1 MIKKLKGKPVSA
13 GIVVGKA
20 FLFNSRQH
28 IIMRE
33 KIDND
38 SVQKE
43 IKRLNS
49 AIRKTRIQLKKITQ
63 NLQNIMGKDSALII
77 ETQALL
83 LNEGNLITD
92 IKNYIE
98 VHAVKAEWAIKQ
110 VEKKY
115 IDIFNNIP
123 DLSFREK
130 RNDISD
136 ILNRLLENLKKSKED
151 ISANIE
157 NVILV
162 ADDIP
167 PSVAANLMSHGK
179 VLGLIF
185 DHGGETSHS
194 VILARTLE
202 IPTILNTENAS
213 EQIANDDLLI
223 VDGLS
228 GEIFINPEK
237 PFLSRYLVKKE
248 KYQVYKERLKGVI
261 KLPDRTKD
269 DHEFNLRANIE
280 LPFESEIINSYG
292 AKGIGL
298 YRTEFLFTDPK
309 VASSE
314 EEQYLIYKSIAQ
326 KVFPHPLVIRTFDVG
341 RDKDYGNIQP
351 EPETNPALGTMAI
364 RLFLKEKKLFRTQIK
379 AILRANESGN
389 IKILFP
395 MIIEIEEIYYIK
407 SIIDEVTKELQE
419 SGQFP
424 EKKVELGI
432 MIEIPG
438 SVKLIKHLGDIVDFF
453 SIGTNDL
460 VQYLLA
466 VDRNNSSVS
475 YLFNPFHPA
484 VIEIL
489 FEIRREVEKIGK
501 QVNVCGEIAGKGFTA
516 LMLLGMGYTSF
527 SMNPL
532 SLIEIKRIFTNI
544 HYSYIKHVVGQMRK
558 LNSKSA
564 IEEYLIEKVIRKY
577 PDLFLT
583 QALF

>member
-33 KIDND
+33 KIDQEAI
-38 SVQKE
+38 QKE

-92 IKNYIE
+92 IRNYIE

-115 IDIFNNIP
+115 IDIFINIP

-136 ILNRLLENLKKSKED
+136 ILNRLLENLKKSND
-151 ISANIE
+151 VFNDNIE

-167 PSVAANLMSHGK
+167 PSVAANLMSRGK

-213 EQIANDDLLI
+213 EMISNDDHLI

-228 GEIFINPEK
+228 GEIFINPDK
-237 PFLSRYLVKKE
+237 AFLSRYLVKKE
-248 KYQVYKERLKGVI
+248 KYLVYKERLKGVI

-269 DHEFNLRANIE
+269 NHAFNLSANIE
-280 LPFESEIINSYG
+280 LPFESEIISSYG
-292 AKGIGL
+292 ARGIGL

-309 VASSE
+309 IASSE

-326 KVFPHPLVIRTFDVG
+326 KAFPHPLVIRTFDVG

-407 SIIDEVTKELQE
+407 SIIDEVSRELE
-419 SGQFP
+419 EAGKLP
-424 EKKVELGI
+424 DKTVELGI

-438 SVKLIKHLGDIVDFF
+438 SVKLIKHLEHIVDFF

-489 FEIRREVEKIGK
+489 FEIRKEVDKIGK
-501 QVNVCGEIAGKGFTA
+501 EVNVCGEIAGKGFTA
-516 LMLLGMGYTSF
+516 LMLLGMGYTNF

-544 HYSYIKHVVGQMRK
+544 HYSYIKHVVGQLRK

>member
-20 FLFNSRQH
+20 FLFNSQQH

-33 KIDND
+33 KIDGA
-38 SVQKE
+38 SIQQE
-43 IKRLNS
+43 IRRLNN
-49 AIRKTRIQLKKITQ
+49 AIKKTRTQLKKISQ

-92 IKNYIE
+92 IRNYIE
-98 VHAVKAEWAIKQ
+98 AQSVKAEWAIKQ

-136 ILNRLLENLKKSKED
+136 ILNRLLENLKKSKDD
-151 ISANIE
+151 ISDNIE

-167 PSVAANLMSHGK
+167 PSVAANLMSRGK

-213 EQIANDDLLI
+213 EMIANDDQLI

-228 GEIFINPEK
+228 GDIFINPDK

-248 KYQVYKERLKGVI
+248 KYLVYKERLKDVI
-261 KLPDRTKD
+261 KLPDRTID
-269 DHEFNLRANIE
+269 NHEFTLSANIE

-309 VASSE
+309 VATSE

-326 KVFPHPLVIRTFDVG
+326 KVFPNPLVIRTFDVG
-341 RDKDYGNIQP
+341 RDKDYGEIQA
-351 EPETNPALGTMAI
+351 EQETNPALGTMAI

-407 SIIDEVTKELQE
+407 SVIDQVSEELAE
-419 SGQFP
+419 SGQLP
-424 EKKVELGI
+424 DKKVELGI

-466 VDRNNSSVS
+466 VDRNNSAVS

-489 FEIRREVEKIGK
+489 FEIRNEVEKIGK

-516 LMLLGMGYTSF
+516 LMLLGMGYTNF

-532 SLIEIKRIFTNI
+532 SLIEIKRIFTKI
-544 HYSYIKHVVGQMRK
+544 HYTYIKHVAAQLRK
-558 LNSKSA
+558 LNSKAA

-583 QALF
+583 QALY

>member
-33 KIDND
+33 KIDKD

-49 AIRKTRIQLKKITQ
+49 AIRKTRVQLKKITQ

-92 IKNYIE
+92 IRNYIE

-213 EQIANDDLLI
+213 EQISNDDQLI

-269 DHEFNLRANIE
+269 NHEFNLSANIE

-364 RLFLKEKKLFRTQIK
+364 RLFLREKKLFRTQIK

-407 SIIDEVTKELQE
+407 SIIDEVTKELEE

-489 FEIRREVEKIGK
+489 YEIRREVAKIGK

-544 HYSYIKHVVGQMRK
+544 HYSYIKHVVSQMRK

-564 IEEYLIEKVIRKY
+564 IEEFLIEKVIRKY